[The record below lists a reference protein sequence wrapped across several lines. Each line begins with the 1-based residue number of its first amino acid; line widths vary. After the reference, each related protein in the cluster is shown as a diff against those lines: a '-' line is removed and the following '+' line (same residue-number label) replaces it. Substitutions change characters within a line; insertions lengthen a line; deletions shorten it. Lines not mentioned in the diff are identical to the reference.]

1 MKILTSIIYYKIY
14 SHYQDSLNILLTE
27 KCNNSKG
34 MILKSSG
41 ILVLKKTL
49 ETPLDSK
56 EMKPVSPNSEYS
68 LEELMLKL

>member
-14 SHYQDSLNILLTE
+14 SHYQDSLNILLAE
-27 KCNNSKG
+27 KYNNSKG
-34 MILKSSG
+34 IILKSSG